1 MADPEE
7 KNCSSCH
14 TDKPLDQFKPKGAGH
29 SKTCLQCSRRKKEK
43 RDELKRD
50 KETENR
56 GSSPDEDDF
65 GTDLGVLSLTDF
77 LDALM
82 EHDEIIELGA
92 RVDISSISGSR
103 RECADALAGKIR
115 EQMKYRFNYQSKYD
129 HKRTESTRFM
139 YHCAQSSSRQHKP
152 KKNKREGAKSRDKIA
167 IDTFPC
173 NGWLHITIMD
183 WDHLAYVKIKHDEEH
198 IPYYSI
204 DIPPD
209 VVDYVHKN
217 HKLTTTQLWDEI
229 LKVHPNPPFSRKA
242 IHSMWA
248 QINATE
254 WKRDPDELKS
264 AKIIL
269 EDFSNSAPGKKPL
282 YTVESIPLPD
292 VPDFTAIA
300 FCLPNILREVGG
312 RVRELSLDSACE
324 SDTNGSRY
332 EVFALLGEMYGSG
345 MPLGYLLIQFSSTA
359 SAPAEHPSQFRA
371 ITAFHPD
378 FLRLFRNIFRP
389 TREMELRK
397 RGLLSIDL

>member
-1 MADPEE
+1 MTLARI
-7 KNCSSCH
+7 SV
-14 TDKPLDQFKPKGAGH
+14 
-29 SKTCLQCSRRKKEK
+29 
-43 RDELKRD
+43 
-50 KETENR
+50 
-56 GSSPDEDDF
+56 
-65 GTDLGVLSLTDF
+65 VLSLTDF
-77 LDALM
+77 LDALT
-82 EHDEIIELGA
+82 EHDEILELGA

-103 RECADALAGKIR
+103 TECADALAGKIR

-139 YHCAQSSSRQHKP
+139 YHYQAR
-152 KKNKREGAKSRDKIA
+152 RR
-167 IDTFPC
+167 T
-173 NGWLHITIMD
+173 
-183 WDHLAYVKIKHDEEH
+183 Y

-254 WKRDPDELKS
+254 WKRDPDELKP

-269 EDFSNSAPGKKPL
+269 EEFSNSAPDKETGKKPL

-292 VPDFTAIA
+292 VPGFTAIA

-312 RVRELSLDSACE
+312 RVRELSLDSAW
-324 SDTNGSRY
+324 DTNGSRY
-332 EVFALLGEMYGSG
+332 EVFALLGEVYGSG
-345 MPLGYLLIQFSSTA
+345 MPLGYLLIQSSSTA
-359 SAPAEHPSQFRA
+359 SAGGKER
-371 ITAFHPD
+371 
-378 FLRLFRNIFRP
+378 FLRH
-389 TREMELRK
+389 
-397 RGLLSIDL
+397 LLAHFKHSSPLASRRRLIR